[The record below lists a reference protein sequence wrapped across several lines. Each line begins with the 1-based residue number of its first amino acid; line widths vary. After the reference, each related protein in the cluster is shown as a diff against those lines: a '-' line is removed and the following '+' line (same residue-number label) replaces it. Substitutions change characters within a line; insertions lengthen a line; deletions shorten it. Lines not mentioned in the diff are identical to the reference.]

1 MCYLLN
7 SISPCYVKEFK
18 DAALEYIGLNLE
30 DLLANGYL
38 KNLDNELLSELDSVC
53 HDNQMACF
61 PISRGRNSDEYIFE
75 KYPELV
81 TLVEQD
87 KQKRID
93 SMKIKS
99 RIDQVEAYEGKTRQT
114 SSEKTPVPQ
123 SASKAKAP
131 ASANIADSPV
141 LKSKQST
148 SDLMFQMDEEA
159 ALLTPGDSTKGKA
172 AIRGPAD
179 GRSSAVE
186 SSLMLGSSLAEEE
199 SFGERSFLDGQM
211 ASPPDT
217 LLAES
222 PSESRAGALQR
233 KKDGFTPSAANP
245 SSAAPWG
252 SPVLTPSKKDLK
264 DIMAETSETQVS
276 NLSLGIPKEAR
287 RESSGNFTPKLS
299 QKERKKIQQQ
309 QMQERLAAEQK
320 PKEAP
325 QNPWK
330 IPPAANKTPVKPEPL
345 AEPSQSPRPA
355 QKPAMTLRQT
365 VAGAPSI
372 AKSTSNRSVSG
383 NIPASGP
390 SSSTAA
396 IPFPSPN
403 QSSSNNNTSAYP
415 SLPPPTQ
422 QQQPPSIQSVRHIPR
437 PEPLYQP
444 GFHTPPSSN
453 SLSLAAILMQ
463 QQTEKDE
470 IREAATAKHN
480 LQEIQAEQEFQEWWE
495 KESRRVQGLPDPDA
509 DAEPTSQDGRG
520 GSSRGSG
527 RGKGS
532 TPRNNNSGNKKR
544 GGGGSGSGRGRGDK
558 APASALTQQISRQR
572 SANNTNNQP
581 RTHSGNHPDSGSGSG
596 NVRRGGGGGR
606 GGARGRGKER
616 ARV

>member
-1 MCYLLN
+1 MHR
-7 SISPCYVKEFK
+7 
-18 DAALEYIGLNLE
+18 
-30 DLLANGYL
+30 YL
-38 KNLDNELLSELDSVC
+38 KDLDNELFSELDSVC

-81 TLVEQD
+81 TSIEHD

-99 RIDQVEAYEGKTRQT
+99 RIDQVEAHEGKTRQT
-114 SSEKTPVPQ
+114 SSEKTPGSQ

-131 ASANIADSPV
+131 AAANIGGSPV

-159 ALLTPGDSTKGKA
+159 TLLTPGDSTKGKA

-179 GRSSAVE
+179 GRPYAIE
-186 SSLMLGSSLAEEE
+186 SSPMLGSSLAEEE

-211 ASPPDT
+211 ASPQDT

-233 KKDGFTPSAANP
+233 KKDGSLPSPAANP

-264 DIMAETSETQVS
+264 DIMAETSDTQVS
-276 NLSLGIPKEAR
+276 NFSLGMPKEAR

-309 QMQERLAAEQK
+309 QMQEKLAAEQR
-320 PKEAP
+320 PKETL

-330 IPPAANKTPVKPEPL
+330 IPPPFANKTPVNPEPL
-345 AEPSQSPRPA
+345 AGPSQSPRPA
-355 QKPAMTLRQT
+355 QKAAMTLRQT
-365 VAGAPSI
+365 VARAPPA
-372 AKSTSNRSVSG
+372 AKPTPNRSVSG

-396 IPFPSPN
+396 TPFPSPS
-403 QSSSNNNTSAYP
+403 QSSSNNNTLAYLL
-415 SLPPPTQ
+415 LPPPTQQ

-495 KESRRVQGLPDPDA
+495 KESRRVQGLPDPEA

-520 GSSRGSG
+520 GSSRGGGG

-532 TPRNNNSGNKKR
+532 TPRNNNSSNKKR
-544 GGGGSGSGRGRGDK
+544 GGGGGSGGGRGRGDK
-558 APASALTQQISRQR
+558 APASALTQQLSRQR
-572 SANNTNNQP
+572 SDNNTHNQP
-581 RTHSGNHPDSGSGSG
+581 RAHTNGNHPDSGSCSG
-596 NVRRGGGGGR
+596 NARRGGGGGGR

>member
-1 MCYLLN
+1 MYRFL
-7 SISPCYVKEFK
+7 K
-18 DAALEYIGLNLE
+18 D
-30 DLLANGYL
+30 
-38 KNLDNELLSELDSVC
+38 LDDELLSELDSIC

-61 PISRGRNSDEYIFE
+61 PVSRGRNSDDYMLE

-81 TLVEQD
+81 TVIEHD

-99 RIDQVEAYEGKTRQT
+99 RIDQVEAQEGKTRQA
-114 SSEKTPVPQ
+114 SSEKTP
-123 SASKAKAP
+123 SKTKAP
-131 ASANIADSPV
+131 AAANIASSPV

-159 ALLTPGDSTKGKA
+159 TLLSPGDSMKGKA

-179 GRSSAVE
+179 GRPYPVE
-186 SSLMLGSSLAEEE
+186 SSPMLGSSLVEEE

-211 ASPPDT
+211 ASPQDT

-233 KKDGFTPSAANP
+233 KKDGFVLSPAANS

-264 DIMAETSETQVS
+264 DIMAETSDTQVS
-276 NLSLGIPKEAR
+276 NLSLGMSKEAR
-287 RESSGNFTPKLS
+287 REGSGNFTPKLS

-330 IPPAANKTPVKPEPL
+330 MPPPAANKTPVKAEPL
-345 AEPSQSPRPA
+345 AGPSQSTRPV

-365 VAGAPSI
+365 VAGAPPA
-372 AKSTSNRSVSG
+372 AKPTPNRSVSA
-383 NIPASGP
+383 NTPSPSPLKPSTASGP
-390 SSSTAA
+390 SSSTTA
-396 IPFPSPN
+396 IPFPSLN
-403 QSSSNNNTSAYP
+403 QSNNNNSNTSAYP

-422 QQQPPSIQSVRHIPR
+422 QQQQQQPPPIQSVRHIPR

-509 DAEPTSQDGRG
+509 DAEPASQDGRSG
-520 GSSRGSG
+520 GSRGGGG

-544 GGGGSGSGRGRGDK
+544 GGGGGGGGSGGGRGRGDK
-558 APASALTQQISRQR
+558 APASALTQQLSRQR
-572 SANNTNNQP
+572 SDNNAHTQP
-581 RTHSGNHPDSGSGSG
+581 RAHTGSHPDGGSGGG
-596 NVRRGGGGGR
+596 NARRGGGSR

>member
-1 MCYLLN
+1 MYRFL
-7 SISPCYVKEFK
+7 K
-18 DAALEYIGLNLE
+18 D
-30 DLLANGYL
+30 
-38 KNLDNELLSELDSVC
+38 LDNELLSELDSVC
-53 HDNQMACF
+53 HDNQMASF
-61 PISRGRNSDEYIFE
+61 PISRGRNSDEYILE

-81 TLVEQD
+81 TLIEHD

-99 RIDQVEAYEGKTRQT
+99 RIDQVEAHEGKTRQT
-114 SSEKTPVPQ
+114 SSEKTPGSQ

-131 ASANIADSPV
+131 TAANMAGSPV

-159 ALLTPGDSTKGKA
+159 TLLTPGDSTKGKA

-179 GRSSAVE
+179 GRSYAVE
-186 SSLMLGSSLAEEE
+186 SSPMLGSSLAEEE

-211 ASPPDT
+211 ASPQDT

-233 KKDGFTPSAANP
+233 KKDGFVPSPAANQ

-264 DIMAETSETQVS
+264 DIMAETSDTQVS
-276 NLSLGIPKEAR
+276 SLNLGMPKEAR

-330 IPPAANKTPVKPEPL
+330 IPPPAVNKTPVKPEPL
-345 AEPSQSPRPA
+345 AGPSASGQETQRQSTKPA

-365 VAGAPSI
+365 VAGAPPA
-372 AKSTSNRSVSG
+372 AKPTPNRNVSG
-383 NIPASGP
+383 NVPASGP

-422 QQQPPSIQSVRHIPR
+422 QQQQPPSIQSVRHIPR

-453 SLSLAAILMQ
+453 SLSLSAILMQ

-495 KESRRVQGLPDPDA
+495 KESRRVQGLPDSDA
-509 DAEPTSQDGRG
+509 DVDMEPTSQDGRG
-520 GSSRGSG
+520 NGSRGGG

-544 GGGGSGSGRGRGDK
+544 GGGGGGSGGGRGRGDK
-558 APASALTQQISRQR
+558 APASALTQQLSRQR
-572 SANNTNNQP
+572 SDNHTQNQP
-581 RTHSGNHPDSGSGSG
+581 RAHTNGNHPDSGSCSG
-596 NVRRGGGGGR
+596 NARRGGGGGGR

>member
-1 MCYLLN
+1 MYR
-7 SISPCYVKEFK
+7 
-18 DAALEYIGLNLE
+18 
-30 DLLANGYL
+30 YL
-38 KNLDNELLSELDSVC
+38 KDLDNELLSELDSVC

-81 TLVEQD
+81 TSIDHD

-99 RIDQVEAYEGKTRQT
+99 RIDQVEAHEGKTRQT
-114 SSEKTPVPQ
+114 SSEKTPGSQ

-131 ASANIADSPV
+131 AAANIAGSPV

-159 ALLTPGDSTKGKA
+159 TLLTPGDSTKGKA

-179 GRSSAVE
+179 GRPYAIE
-186 SSLMLGSSLAEEE
+186 SSPMLGSSLAEEE

-211 ASPPDT
+211 ASPQDT

-222 PSESRAGALQR
+222 PSESRAGALQK
-233 KKDGFTPSAANP
+233 KKDGFLHSPAANP

-264 DIMAETSETQVS
+264 DIMAETSDTQVS
-276 NLSLGIPKEAR
+276 NFSLGMPKEAR

-309 QMQERLAAEQK
+309 QMQEKLAAEQR
-320 PKEAP
+320 PKETP

-330 IPPAANKTPVKPEPL
+330 IPPPSANKTPVNPEPL
-345 AEPSQSPRPA
+345 AGPSQSPRPA

-365 VAGAPSI
+365 VARAPPA
-372 AKSTSNRSVSG
+372 AKTPNRSVSG

-396 IPFPSPN
+396 IPFPSPS

-415 SLPPPTQ
+415 SLPPPTQQ

-495 KESRRVQGLPDPDA
+495 KESRRVQGLPDPEA

-520 GSSRGSG
+520 GSSRGG

-532 TPRNNNSGNKKR
+532 TLRNNHSGNKKR
-544 GGGGSGSGRGRGDK
+544 GGGGGSGGGRGRGDK
-558 APASALTQQISRQR
+558 APASALTQQLSRQR
-572 SANNTNNQP
+572 SDNNTHNQP
-581 RTHSGNHPDSGSGSG
+581 RAHTNGNHPDSGSCSG
-596 NVRRGGGGGR
+596 YARRGGGGGR

>member
-38 KNLDNELLSELDSVC
+38 KDLDNELLSELDSVC

-131 ASANIADSPV
+131 ASANIAGSPV

-159 ALLTPGDSTKGKA
+159 TLLTPGDSTKGKA

-186 SSLMLGSSLAEEE
+186 SSPMLGSSLAEEE
-199 SFGERSFLDGQM
+199 SFGEQSFLDGQM
-211 ASPPDT
+211 ASPQET

-233 KKDGFTPSAANP
+233 KKDGFTPSPGNP

-264 DIMAETSETQVS
+264 DIMAETSGTQVS

-330 IPPAANKTPVKPEPL
+330 IPPAANRTPVKPEPL
-345 AEPSQSPRPA
+345 AEPNQSPRPA

-372 AKSTSNRSVSG
+372 AESTSNRSVSG

-403 QSSSNNNTSAYP
+403 QISSNNNTSAYP

-444 GFHTPPSSN
+444 GFHTPRSSN

-532 TPRNNNSGNKKR
+532 TSRNNNSGNKKR

-558 APASALTQQISRQR
+558 APASALTQQLSRQR

-596 NVRRGGGGGR
+596 NARRGGGGR

>member
-38 KNLDNELLSELDSVC
+38 KDLDNELLSELDSVC

-99 RIDQVEAYEGKTRQT
+99 RIDQVEACEGKTRQT
-114 SSEKTPVPQ
+114 SSEKTPGPQ
-123 SASKAKAP
+123 SASKAKPP
-131 ASANIADSPV
+131 ASANIASSPV

-159 ALLTPGDSTKGKA
+159 TLLTPGNSTKGKA

-186 SSLMLGSSLAEEE
+186 SSPMLGSSLAEEE

-211 ASPPDT
+211 ASPQDT

-233 KKDGFTPSAANP
+233 KKDGFLPSPANP

-276 NLSLGIPKEAR
+276 NLNLGMPKEAR

-309 QMQERLAAEQK
+309 QMQERLAAERK

-330 IPPAANKTPVKPEPL
+330 IPPPAANKTPVKPEPL
-345 AEPSQSPRPA
+345 AGPSQSPRPA

-365 VAGAPSI
+365 VAGAPPA
-372 AKSTSNRSVSG
+372 AKPPPNHSVSG

-390 SSSTAA
+390 SSSTAT
-396 IPFPSPN
+396 IPFPSPD
-403 QSSSNNNTSAYP
+403 QSSNNNNTSAYP
-415 SLPPPTQ
+415 SLPPPTQQ

-480 LQEIQAEQEFQEWWE
+480 LQDIQAEQEFQEWWE

-509 DAEPTSQDGRG
+509 DIEPTSQDGRG
-520 GSSRGSG
+520 GGSRGGG

-532 TPRNNNSGNKKR
+532 TSRNNNSGNKKR
-544 GGGGSGSGRGRGDK
+544 GGGGGSGGGRGRGDK
-558 APASALTQQISRQR
+558 GPASALTQQLSRQR
-572 SANNTNNQP
+572 SDNNTNNHP
-581 RTHSGNHPDSGSGSG
+581 RAHNNGNHPDGGSGSG
-596 NVRRGGGGGR
+596 NARR
-606 GGARGRGKER
+606 GARGRGKER